1 MRTSL
6 TSRSEPTLAATA
18 APEDLRCGDV
28 IAVLNEVFEYPSFLW
43 PLDGS
48 MSPPEQ
54 PVRIRWRA
62 RRSGQPLRI
71 VGICLPFVF
80 VETPG
85 RRFRTLDLRQ
95 CECVRLSRKYARL
108 VWRTLRRK

>member
-6 TSRSEPTLAATA
+6 ASLSEPTLAATV
-18 APEDLRCGDV
+18 APEDLRCGDI
-28 IAVLNEVFEYPSFLW
+28 IALLNEVGEYPSFLW
-43 PLDGS
+43 PLDS
-48 MSPPEQ
+48 QMSPPDQ
-54 PVRIRWRA
+54 PVRIRCRA
-62 RRSGQPLRI
+62 RQSGRPLRI

-95 CECVRLSRKYARL
+95 CECVRLNREYARL
-108 VWRTLRRK
+108 VWKKLRRK